1 MLEESPRQGKPLP
14 RAFVERAVTLVLTAL
29 GFVAALA
36 WNEAIQELVGFI
48 FPQQNGLVAK
58 FGYALAI
65 TLVLVIASIRLGRIG
80 EGK

>member
-1 MLEESPRQGKPLP
+1 MFEESPRQGKPLP
-14 RAFVERAVTLVLTAL
+14 RAFVERVGMLVLTAL

-36 WNEAIQELVGFI
+36 WNEAIQELVRFF

-65 TLVLVIASIRLGRIG
+65 TLVLVIVSVRLGRI
-80 EGK
+80 EERK